1 MNSTQSYPRHNSA
14 QMIAAHNISK
24 TFPALSKG
32 QQSHFKAL
40 DNISFSIAA
49 GECVALLG
57 ASGSGKSTLIRMLCG
72 LARMDAGSGHIAIE
86 SKLALESDRFGREIT
101 DTRKVTGVIF
111 QQFNLVGQLD
121 VLTNVLIGCLH
132 TKSTLDVLLRRFS
145 EQERVR
151 ALECLDMVGLGPQ
164 AYQRASTLSGGQQQR
179 VAVARALLK
188 GAKVLLADEPVASLD
203 PESARKVM
211 DVLFGL
217 TKELGMTLVVSLHQI
232 SIARNYCQRALGMSR
247 GRLVFDGPITDL
259 TDQRLKQLYGTD
271 AQELL
276 TDEASVPRHLSAK
289 ELSLVSA

>member
-1 MNSTQSYPRHNSA
+1 MNSIHSNLQHNAA
-14 QMIAAHNISK
+14 QMISAQNVSK
-24 TFPALSKG
+24 TFPVLTKG
-32 QQSHFKAL
+32 QQSQFKAL
-40 DNISFSIAA
+40 DNVSFSIAA

-72 LARMDAGSGHIAIE
+72 LARMDAGSGHITIG
-86 SKLALESDRFGREIT
+86 SKLALQSDRFGREIAE
-101 DTRKVTGVIF
+101 TRKVTGVIF

-121 VLTNVLIGCLH
+121 VLTNVLIGCLY
-132 TKSTLDVLLRRFS
+132 TKGTLDVLFRRFT
-145 EQERVR
+145 EAERVQ

-232 SIARNYCQRALGMSR
+232 SIARTYCQRALGMSR
-247 GRLVFDGPITDL
+247 GRLVFDGPISDL
-259 TDQRLKQLYGTD
+259 TEHRLKHLYGTD

-276 TDEASVPRHLSAK
+276 TNEAPASHQRNPN
-289 ELSLVSA
+289 EMSLVSA

>member
-1 MNSTQSYPRHNSA
+1 MNSTPSTLPVSTIQMISA
-14 QMIAAHNISK
+14 QNVSK

-32 QQSHFKAL
+32 QQNHFKAL
-40 DNISFSIAA
+40 DKVSFSIAA

-72 LARMDAGSGHIAIE
+72 LSRMDTGSGDIRIG
-86 SKLALESDRFGREIT
+86 SKLALQNDRVGAEISDA
-101 DTRKVTGVIF
+101 RKVTGVIF

-121 VLTNVLIGCLH
+121 VLTF
-132 TKSTLDVLLRRFS
+132 DVLLRRFS
-145 EQERVR
+145 EAERVQ

-232 SIARNYCQRALGMSR
+232 SIARTYCQRALGMSR
-247 GRLVFDGPITDL
+247 GRLVYDGPIADL
-259 TDQRLKQLYGTD
+259 SEQRLKQLYGAD

-276 TDEASVPRHLSAK
+276 TEEVVAPRHIHTKDISF
-289 ELSLVSA
+289 VSA

>member
-14 QMIAAHNISK
+14 QIIAAHNISK

-32 QQSHFKAL
+32 QQSQFKAL
-40 DNISFSIAA
+40 DNVSFSIAA

-232 SIARNYCQRALGMSR
+232 SIARTYCQRALGMSR
-247 GRLVFDGPITDL
+247 GRLVFDGPISEL
-259 TDQRLKQLYGTD
+259 TEQRLKHLYGAD

-276 TDEASVPRHLSAK
+276 TDEAPAQYDPSAK
-289 ELSLVSA
+289 KMSLVSA